1 MELDKR
7 NIKKI
12 LLIITFAILLF
23 VTLER
28 LEAVGAFCRGLFR
41 IFTPVVLGLSMA
53 FIMNT
58 LLHFLENRVFARV
71 QNKVWSGFKRP
82 VCLVLTLLLIIGIAL
97 FVLLLVIPELVRTIG
112 ILSERFPVFME
123 DARVWLTDLAER
135 YDITLYPLSL
145 SQINWNEIGSYIF
158 NFFQNGATN
167 LLTGTVNAAAS
178 VISAVVN
185 FFLGLIFS
193 LYVLM
198 QKEKLA
204 AQFTRLL
211 YAYLPE
217 YAADKTIEI
226 ARLSNHTFSNFI
238 SGQFTEAVI
247 LGLLCFIGMSI
258 FRFPYAPM
266 ISVLIGFTALIPI
279 FGAFI
284 GISVGAFLILMINP
298 IQALWFII
306 FIIILQQLEGN
317 LIYPHVVGNSVGLPG
332 MWVLVAVTVG
342 GSLSGVLGMLVS
354 VPLCSVLYSLLRQA
368 VAARLVKRGVA
379 KEKWSFHLPRLTKK
393 EPEKSS
399 PGSDEA

>member
-12 LLIITFAILLF
+12 LLIITFGILLF

-28 LEAVGAFCRGLFR
+28 LEAAGAFFCWLLR
-41 IFTPVVLGLSMA
+41 ICTPVVLGLSMA

-58 LLHFLENRVFARV
+58 LLRFLENRVFARV
-71 QNKVWSGFKRP
+71 QNKVWNRVKRP
-82 VCLVLTLLLIIGIAL
+82 ICLILTLLLIIGIAL

-123 DARVWLTDLAER
+123 DARVWLTTLAER

-145 SQINWNEIGSYIF
+145 SEINWNDIGSYIF

-185 FFLGLIFS
+185 FFLCLIFS
-193 LYVLM
+193 LYVLI

-204 AQFTRLL
+204 SQFTKLL

-217 YAADKTIEI
+217 YAADKTVEI
-226 ARLSNHTFSNFI
+226 AQLSNHTFSNFI

-247 LGLLCFIGMSI
+247 LGLLCFIGMTI

-284 GISVGAFLILMINP
+284 GISVGAFLILMVNP
-298 IQALWFII
+298 IQALWFVV

-354 VPLCSVLYSLLRQA
+354 VPLCSVLYALLRQA
-368 VAARLVKRGVA
+368 VAARLAKRGVA
-379 KEKWSFHLPRLTKK
+379 KEKWTFHLPQRTKK
-393 EPEKSS
+393 DPEKSS
-399 PGSDEA
+399 SGPDKA